1 MINEVVINNT
11 SRDIP
16 SKTVANDVQFTSVF
30 GFYDF
35 LFYLVHE
42 SLKLSLSKEL

>member
-11 SRDIP
+11 SREIP
-16 SKTVANDVQFTSVF
+16 SRTGANDVHFTSVF
-30 GFYDF
+30 GFCDF
-35 LFYLVHE
+35 LFYLVHG